1 MRIEYQGTIEA
12 QPPFQH
18 VGYISA
24 FPVHGSVQA
33 SGPFHML
40 YALAAAGAIAVALI
54 AGRRERTRKAA
65 IAGAFAV
72 LCAMGVGAFLGAFPD
87 QAMTP
92 QFQRTLFDLEHL
104 SAQTE
109 AWAQQHG
116 RLPTPDEWHAAIG
129 SHMPRDERGPMY
141 RYEVQEHASGRD
153 GQHYRVLRTPLAQS
167 QLLGPDG
174 LFGTADDAGS
184 LKQTMRR
191 LTPWEPRP
199 AHGRTAR
206 TCTYPP
212 PALAAAR
219 AAGRAGDA

>member
-1 MRIEYQGTIEA
+1 MRIEYEGTIEV

-24 FPVHGSVQA
+24 YPVHGSVQA
-33 SGPFHML
+33 SAPFHMF
-40 YALAAAGAIAVALI
+40 YAVIAAGAIAVALV

-65 IAGAFAV
+65 IGGAFAV
-72 LCAMGVGAFLGAFPD
+72 LCAIGVGAFLGAFPD

-92 QFQRTLFDLEHL
+92 QFAKTLYDLEHL

-116 RLPTPDEWHAAIG
+116 RLPTQDEWQAAIG

-141 RYEVQEHASGRD
+141 RYEVRSHASRFD
-153 GQHYRVLRTPLAQS
+153 GQHYQILRTRLAHS
-167 QLLGPDG
+167 WLLGPDG
-174 LFGTADDAGS
+174 LHGTADDEGS

-191 LTPWEPRP
+191 LTPWQPRP

-206 TCTYPP
+206 LRTYPPP
-212 PALAAAR
+212 PALAAAS
-219 AAGRAGDA
+219 ATRAGDT